1 MSQTFDAVFDG
12 SVFRPVNAVTLA
24 PNTRVRVT
32 VETLP
37 VTSEETDFL
46 ATAESLRFEGP
57 ADWSAN
63 LDKYLYGHDDRTK
76 G

>member
-1 MSQTFDAVFDG
+1 MTQTFDAVFDG
-12 SVFRPVNAVTLA
+12 SVLRPETALPLA

-32 VETLP
+32 LETVP
-37 VTSEETDFL
+37 ITDQPTDFL
-46 ATAESLRFEGP
+46 ATAESVRFEGP

-63 LDKYLYGHDDRTK
+63 LDKYLYGHADRTK